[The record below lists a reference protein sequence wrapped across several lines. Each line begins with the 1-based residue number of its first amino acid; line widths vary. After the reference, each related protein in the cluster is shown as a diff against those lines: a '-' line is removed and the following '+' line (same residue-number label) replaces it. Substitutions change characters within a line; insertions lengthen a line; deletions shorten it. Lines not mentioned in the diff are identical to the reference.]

1 MGSCGDFRPL
11 RLSNGRL
18 GPFYTVTVYSV
29 GSKESLK
36 SIDLGGV

>member
-1 MGSCGDFRPL
+1 MGSCGDYRPL
-11 RLSNGRL
+11 RVSNSKL
-18 GPFYTVTVYSV
+18 EPFYTVTVYSV